1 MCFNYRKK
9 GYFILFYLE
18 LKDINNI
25 KEIEEGVA
33 FNKSGKEEF

>member
-9 GYFILFYLE
+9 GHFALSCPE

-33 FNKSGKEEF
+33 FNKLGKEKP